1 VGTMSLIPKGAR
13 VVGLATVPLFF
24 SVAVL
29 SAGMSGV
36 LPGAVAVA
44 DRTRLAGPHAR
55 AQGDSAAVAATVE
68 RFHAAVVA
76 GDSALAL
83 SFLTPDAV
91 VLESGGI
98 ETREEFRSRHLAADI
113 AFAQAVKSVRGPMRV
128 TVRGDAAWVSSTS
141 TATGD
146 YRGRPVNSAGAELMV
161 LARTP
166 QGWRIAAIHW
176 SSRARR
182 PAGG

>member
-1 VGTMSLIPKGAR
+1 MFLVLKGAR
-13 VVGLATVPLFF
+13 VVGFATVPLFF
-24 SVAVL
+24 SAAVL
-29 SAGMSGV
+29 AAQFSVVPNASV
-36 LPGAVAVA
+36 VDP
-44 DRTRLAGPHAR
+44 DRTRRAGPDAQ
-55 AQGDSAAVAATVE
+55 AQGDSAAAAATLE

-98 ETREEFRSRHLAADI
+98 ETQEEFRSHHMAADI

-128 TVRGDAAWVSSTS
+128 VVRGDAAWVSSTS
-141 TATGD
+141 TATGE
-146 YRGRPVNSAGAELMV
+146 YRGRSVNSAGAELMV
-161 LARTP
+161 LTRTP

-176 SSRARR
+176 SSRTRR

>member
-1 VGTMSLIPKGAR
+1 MGTMSLVPTAVR
-13 VVGLATVPLFF
+13 AVGLAAVPLFF

-29 SAGMSGV
+29 SAQVSAGM
-36 LPGAVAVA
+36 PNVALVA
-44 DRTRLAGPHAR
+44 DRTAPAGSQAQ
-55 AQGDSAAVAATVE
+55 AQGDSAAAAAVVE

-83 SFLTPDAV
+83 SFLTPDVV
-91 VLESGGI
+91 VLESGGM

-113 AFAQAVKSVRGPMRV
+113 AFAQAVKSVRNPMRV
-128 TVRGDAAWVSSTS
+128 TVRGDVAWVSSTS
-141 TATGD
+141 TTTGE
-146 YRGRPVNSAGAELMV
+146 YRGRSINSSGAELMV

-176 SSRARR
+176 SSRARQ
-182 PAGG
+182 PAAR